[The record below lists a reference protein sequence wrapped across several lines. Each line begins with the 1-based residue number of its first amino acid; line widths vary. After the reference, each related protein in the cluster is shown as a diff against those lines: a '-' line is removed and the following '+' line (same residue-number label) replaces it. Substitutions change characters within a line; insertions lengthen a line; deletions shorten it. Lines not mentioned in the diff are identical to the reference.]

1 MVQSFLAARLFPAF
15 YRKEIVKTRLLEL
28 DDELATPISGKIRED
43 PVFCSEI
50 AGGQAT
56 AASALKGDSMP
67 DREPDIRPLE
77 LQGKGNDHIKMTR
90 NAARCHVL

>member
-1 MVQSFLAARLFPAF
+1 MVQSFPAARLFPAF

-28 DDELATPISGKIRED
+28 DDELASPISGKIREA

>member
-1 MVQSFLAARLFPAF
+1 MSLPLLFLE
-15 YRKEIVKTRLLEL
+15 K
-28 DDELATPISGKIRED
+28 SGKD